1 MVRAL
6 DLKLIRDLWRMRG
19 QAVAIAIVLAAA
31 SATFILSMGVHRS
44 LFETREVYYSQ
55 NNFGDV
61 FASMTRAPRSIV
73 ARVAEIEGVQR
84 AEGSIVQYAILD
96 YPDRVEAVRA
106 LLQSFD
112 EYGRNRLNLVT
123 LKSGRMPAPGQPGEV
138 VVDEAFALANN
149 VRLGDEVDAIIYGRK
164 QRLEI
169 VGVGLAPNYINALA
183 PGDIVPDESRFG
195 IFWIGREAL
204 EAATDRTEAINTL
217 TVTLQRGVSEADV
230 IRAIDRITEPFGG
243 TGAYGRDNH
252 PSHMFLQSELD
263 QLEAMVQVFPPVFL
277 IVSTFLVYIVLGRM
291 IRTQRSQ
298 IGLLK
303 AFGYSDLSIAWHF
316 LKFALAVTVLA
327 SILGAIAGIWMAREM
342 TELYAR
348 HYHFPIL
355 QFSFAPSVFVGAA
368 LLAAFSSGLGA
379 ISGIW
384 KAVRLTPAVAMSPP
398 PPPVYRSGAVEALG
412 QKAGF
417 TAIGHMIVRH
427 IARWPGRSAITV
439 SGVALSIG
447 LLFSTLH
454 FIDASHFMLESYFFR
469 SQRQDISITFTEPR
483 NNDVIH
489 ELRQIPGVLR
499 VEPVRGL
506 SVEMSHGNRVERTAL
521 EATPPDAILTAR
533 IDEKGELVA
542 MPRGGLMLSKQL
554 ADQLGVSA
562 GEDVHVAMLG
572 GRRTEAMM
580 PVGALVDEFIG
591 ARAYA
596 NDQTIAELARD
607 GAPVGSAMMLI
618 DPLYREQ
625 ILTKLKAMP
634 VTLSI
639 GDRDLEM
646 SRFEAMIDENINT
659 MMAFYIGFASAI
671 AVGVVYNS
679 SRILFSERAHELAT
693 LRVLGYHRSEV
704 AVVLIG
710 ENALLVA
717 VSVPTGLIVGHWLAQ
732 FMVMMFSSDLFRLPF
747 APTNATY
754 AKSAIIVLVA
764 ALLTSVLVARRV
776 MGLDMVRVLKAR
788 D

>member
-1 MVRAL
+1 MVKAL
-6 DLKLIRDLWRMRG
+6 DLKLLRDLWRMRG
-19 QAVAIAIVLAAA
+19 QAFAIAVVLAAA

-73 ARVAEIEGVQR
+73 PRVAAIEGVQQ

-96 YPDRVEAVRA
+96 YPDRKDAVRA
-106 LLQSFD
+106 LLQSVD
-112 EYGRNRLNLVT
+112 EYGRDRLNLVT
-123 LKSGRMPAPGQPGEV
+123 LKSGRMPALGQPGEV
-138 VVDEAFALANN
+138 VVDEAFALAND
-149 VRLGDEVDAIIYGRK
+149 VQPGDEVDAIIYGRK

-169 VGVGLAPNYINALA
+169 VGIGLAPNYINALA

-195 IFWIGREAL
+195 IFWIGRDTL
-204 EAATDRTEAINTL
+204 EAATDRSEAINAL
-217 TVTLQRGVSEADV
+217 TVTLQRGASEADV
-230 IRAIDRITEPFGG
+230 IRAIDRIIEPFGG
-243 TGAYGRDNH
+243 TGAYGREDH

-263 QLEAMVQVFPPVFL
+263 QLEAMVQVIPPVFL

-303 AFGYSDLSIAWHF
+303 AFGYSGLAIASHF
-316 LKFALAVTVLA
+316 LKFAFAIAVLA
-327 SILGAIAGIWMAREM
+327 CILGAAAGIWMAREM

-355 QFSFAPSVFVGAA
+355 KFSFAPGVFVGAF
-368 LLAAFSSGLGA
+368 LLAIASSALGA

-384 KAVRLTPAVAMSPP
+384 SAVRLTPAVAMSPP
-398 PPPVYRSGAVEALG
+398 PPPVYRSGAVEAFG
-412 QKAGF
+412 RKAGF

-427 IARWPGRSAITV
+427 IARWPARSAITV

-447 LLFSTLH
+447 LLFSTLQ

-469 SQRQDISITFTEPR
+469 SQRQDISITFIEPR
-483 NNDVIH
+483 NEDVLY
-489 ELRQIPGVLR
+489 ELRQMPGVLR

-506 SVEMSHGNRVERTAL
+506 SVEMRHGNRVERTAL
-521 EATPPDAILTAR
+521 EATQPDAMLTAR
-533 IDEKGELVA
+533 IDEDGDMIA
-542 MPRGGLMLSKQL
+542 MPPGGLMLSKQL
-554 ADQLGVSA
+554 ADELDVSA
-562 GEDVHVAMLG
+562 GEEVHVEMLG
-572 GRRTEAMM
+572 GRRTQAML

-596 NDQTIAELARD
+596 TNHTIAELARD

-618 DPLYREQ
+618 DPLHRDE

-646 SRFEAMIDENINT
+646 TRFESMIDDNINT
-659 MMAFYIGFASAI
+659 MMVFYIAFASAI
-671 AVGVVYNS
+671 SVGVVYNS
-679 SRILFSERAHELAT
+679 ARILFSERAHELAT

-710 ENALLVA
+710 EIALLVA
-717 VSVPTGLIVGHWLAQ
+717 ISVPVGLIIGHWLAQ
-732 FMVMMFSSDLFRLPF
+732 LMVLMFSSDLFRLPF

-754 AKSAIIVLVA
+754 AKSALVVLVA
-764 ALLTSVLVARRV
+764 AMLTAMLVARRV